1 MLESF
6 NVKRE
11 MEYERLSPQEQ
22 EKRGILGRLV
32 GIIADFKN
40 PTRNGRKY
48 SEELWDK
55 TFSNPIM
62 IEKIE
67 NRCLFGELGHP
78 VDRTEIDMEKIAIC
92 MAEVPKKGSDGKL
105 YGVFDILATPNGRI
119 LKTMCDY
126 GCKIGVSSRGCG
138 DTVEDYDGTES
149 VEPDSYDCECWDAVL
164 LPAVKSARPKYVTE
178 SLTNEKTLRKA
189 LKEAIDSS
197 TDEDKKTMEDTL
209 ERLEIDYSTD
219 EEDVSESVDNIE
231 DNEIVDEPNE
241 SVTKLNDE
249 TAENSGVD
257 ILEELQDSWKTQAEQ
272 KDMIKELQ
280 EKLSVCYTK
289 EARFS
294 TFLGRANAKLA
305 EAESANKDLQR
316 QVESLTEQLDKCRS
330 SEKMIKENL
339 TSFQTQL
346 QTSSQQKQKLSENV
360 KTYRHK
366 VALLEEELKSART
379 QHESSIA
386 DLEKRNGELLEAL
399 ENSLSEFKT
408 KEGQSSAK
416 LDSATKLVEK
426 YKSIAKTAVDRY
438 IQLQASRLG
447 LKSDNIKERLPQSY
461 SFSDID
467 RICEDLQAYNLK
479 VNSLPFNVA
488 SKKNI
493 KMKITESKQNV
504 IPSTGSGIDDE
515 IDLTLSSFMK

>member
-11 MEYERLSPQEQ
+11 MEYEKLSPQEQ
-22 EKRGILGRLV
+22 ERRGILGRLV

-78 VDRTEIDMEKIAIC
+78 ADRTEIDMEKIAIC
-92 MAEVPKKGSDGKL
+92 MAEIPKKGNDGKL

-126 GCKIGVSSRGCG
+126 GCKIGVSSRGSG
-138 DTVEDYDGTES
+138 DTFEDYDGTES
-149 VEPDSYDCECWDAVL
+149 VEPDTYDCECWDAVL
-164 LPAVKSARPKYVTE
+164 LPAVKSARPKYVNE
-178 SLTNEKTLRKA
+178 SLTNTKTLKIA
-189 LKEAIDSS
+189 LREALESS
-197 TDEDKKTMEDTL
+197 PEEERRTMEDTL
-209 ERLEIDYSTD
+209 EHLEIDYSTD
-219 EEDVSESVDNIE
+219 EEGISESVDNKE
-231 DNEIVDEPNE
+231 DKEVVDKPNE
-241 SVTKLNDE
+241 AGNEQNDE

-257 ILEELQDSWKTQAEQ
+257 VLEELQASWKTQSEQ
-272 KDMIKELQ
+272 KDKIKDLQ

-294 TFLGRANAKLA
+294 DFLGRANAKLA

-316 QVESLTEQLDKCRS
+316 QVEHLTEQLDKYRS
-330 SEKMIKENL
+330 AEKLAKDDL
-339 TSFQTQL
+339 TSLNSQL
-346 QTSSQQKQKLSENV
+346 QTSSKQKQKLSENV

-366 VALLEEELKSART
+366 VLCLEEELKSVKT
-379 QHESSIA
+379 KHESAVA
-386 DLEKRNGELLEAL
+386 DLQKRNTELIEAL

-426 YKSIAKTAVDRY
+426 YKSIAKKAVDKY
-438 IQLQASRLG
+438 IQLQASRSG
-447 LKSDNIKERLPQSY
+447 LKADSIKERLPQSY

-467 RICEDLQAYNLK
+467 RICEDLQTYNLK
-479 VNSLPFNVA
+479 VNSLPFNVP
-488 SKKNI
+488 SKKNV
-493 KMKITESKQNV
+493 KMKITESTQNV
-504 IPSTGSGIDDE
+504 THSTDSGIDDE